1 MLEDF
6 REGLMNGEGL
16 SGHWTARSLKRRETF
31 ARWMGRD
38 TVARRSSPKW
48 GRQAGRSLQSLM
60 LWVGY
65 QVMKINCI
73 RETARA
79 GAIPLYAEL
88 LQGLLDPMGREIA
101 QDVFCLL
108 AVDESSAVVI
118 AEHACSKNSHRW

>member
-1 MLEDF
+1 ME
-6 REGLMNGEGL
+6 RACQAIGLLGVSKEERRLLAGWDVIPLPVDLLRNG
-16 SGHWTARSLKRRETF
+16 
-31 ARWMGRD
+31 D
-38 TVARRSSPKW
+38 
-48 GRQAGRSLQSLM
+48 GRQDGASLQSLM

-65 QVMKINCI
+65 RVMKINCI

>member
-1 MLEDF
+1 ME
-6 REGLMNGEGL
+6 RACQAIGLLGVSKEE
-16 SGHWTARSLKRRETF
+16 RRLLVG
-31 ARWMGRD
+31 WDVD